1 LPCDRFL
8 FPAVEQANRPFQKK
22 GDIVRILVVDDD
34 ELALEMLQFSL
45 GEAEHE
51 LIVAR
56 DGQEALRLL
65 SEMPCQMVISD
76 WMMPRMSGLE
86 LCRAIRAQD
95 FGTYVYLIL
104 LTAQDGP
111 AQALEGLEAGADDFV
126 LKPFDPNQLKA
137 RVRVAERLLALESRD
152 LTIFALAKLAESRDP
167 ETGAHL
173 ERVQNYSRAL
183 ASHLAKSG
191 VRGSEIDAGFV
202 RLIYETSP
210 LHDIGKVAIP
220 DFVLLK
226 PGRLSDEEFD
236 IMKTHT
242 TMGAQ
247 TLEAASRKH
256 PKARFLRM
264 AREIAATHHEKFDGS
279 GYPLRLAGENIP
291 LSGRIVALADVYDA
305 LISKRVYKGAFT
317 HAMARS
323 IIVDGKGKHFDPQI
337 VQGFLEIEEKFL
349 DIQRQFSEALPLAA

>member
-1 LPCDRFL
+1 MRHRIVRLDVRGSSHR
-8 FPAVEQANRPFQKK
+8 E

-34 ELALEMLQFSL
+34 ELALEMIQFAL
-45 GEAEHE
+45 DEQGHE
-51 LIVAR
+51 IIVAR
-56 DGQEALRLL
+56 DGQEALQRL
-65 SEMPCQMVISD
+65 SESPCQVVISD

-86 LCRAIRAQD
+86 LCQAIRAQD

-111 AQALEGLEAGADDFV
+111 AQALEGMQAGADDFV
-126 LKPFDPNQLKA
+126 AKPFDPNQLQA
-137 RVRVAERLLALESRD
+137 RLRVAERLLALESRD

-183 ASHLAKSG
+183 ASHLARSG
-191 VRGSEIDAGFV
+191 AYASEIDASFV

-226 PGRLSDEEFD
+226 PGRLSDEEFE

-242 TMGAQ
+242 TLGAQ
-247 TLEAASRKH
+247 TLEAAARKH
-256 PKARFLRM
+256 PHARFLRM

-279 GYPLRLAGENIP
+279 GYPHHLSGQEIP

-323 IIVDGKGKHFDPQI
+323 IIVEGAEKHFDPVV
-337 VQGFLEIEEKFL
+337 VQGFLEIESKFI
-349 DIQRQFSEALPLAA
+349 DIQQQFAEAMPLAA